1 MEISNRLKNVK
12 GCGLRSLSISTIR
25 LKWGACNIYE
35 VKVRIKS
42 SILRGTF
49 ILSRNNLFVCA
60 HLHGKADF
68 ERWFR
73 KGRKFTK
80 IPQL

>member
-1 MEISNRLKNVK
+1 M
-12 GCGLRSLSISTIR
+12 RSLSISTIR

-60 HLHGKADF
+60 HLHGKADSKDGS
-68 ERWFR
+68 E
-73 KGRKFTK
+73 KGGNLPKYHHNYRNLLEKKTFN
-80 IPQL
+80 I